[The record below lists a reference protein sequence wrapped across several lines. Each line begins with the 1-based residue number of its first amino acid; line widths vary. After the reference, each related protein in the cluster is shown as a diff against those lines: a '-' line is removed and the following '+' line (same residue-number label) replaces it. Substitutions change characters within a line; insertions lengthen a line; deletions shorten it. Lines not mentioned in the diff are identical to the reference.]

1 MPATIQNPG
10 EQQPLDDTMGV
21 MYIGVM
27 ISAVFY
33 GISLVQTAYYYNR
46 YPNDPWYLKYLVA
59 ATLVLD
65 TIHLAFITH
74 TIYHYAITTYYVK
87 EELTVMVWSVLVR
100 ISLPGKSIRLLS
112 VLQRQRQFPQVFRVL
127 WCSASTPLGF
137 GEVSHDFFI
146 RFPILELVSV
156 SKKNYY
162 LAGLILIIVFANA
175 ACGTAW
181 VIISLQ
187 MKTFTDLLTINS
199 LTISINALSAAADVL
214 IAASLCITLYRA
226 KTGFKRS
233 DTMISKL
240 INFSANTGLATSM
253 CAMASLISLVAS
265 PKTLIYALF
274 YFCIGR
280 LYTNSLL
287 VALNARK
294 AIRGTEDE
302 HKMVSIPSSVMS
314 PPPTHKPRS
323 QNISIRIDTTQEYA
337 SDRKSNHMTL
347 EGNDGLDGTP

>member
-65 TIHLAFITH
+65 TIHLACITH
-74 TIYHYAITTYYVK
+74 TIYHYTITAYYVK
-87 EELTVMVWSVLVR
+87 EELTVMVWSVLAEAVPTGVSGTLVQCFYTVR
-100 ISLPGKSIRLLS
+100 
-112 VLQRQRQFPQVFRVL
+112 VWQM
-127 WCSASTPLGF
+127 
-137 GEVSHDFFI
+137 
-146 RFPILELVSV
+146 

-162 LAGLILIIVFANA
+162 LAGLILIIVFTNA

-187 MKTFTDLLTINS
+187 MKTFTDLLTINP

-226 KTGFKRS
+226 KTGFKRT
-233 DTMISKL
+233 DTTISIL
-240 INFSANTGLATSM
+240 ITFSANTGLATSM
-253 CAMASLISLVAS
+253 CAMASLISLLAS
-265 PKTLIYALF
+265 PETLIYALF

-287 VALNARK
+287 VALNTRK

-302 HKMVSIPSSVMS
+302 HKMVSIPSSVVS
-314 PPPTHKPRS
+314 PPTTHKSRS
-323 QNISIRIDTTQEYA
+323 QNLSVRIDTTQEYA
-337 SDRKSNHMTL
+337 FDSKSNHMTL